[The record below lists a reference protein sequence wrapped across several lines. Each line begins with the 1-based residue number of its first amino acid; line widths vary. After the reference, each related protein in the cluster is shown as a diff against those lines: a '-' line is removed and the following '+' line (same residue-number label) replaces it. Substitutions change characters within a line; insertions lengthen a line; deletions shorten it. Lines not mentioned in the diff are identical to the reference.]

1 MKESNVL
8 KFVPKQQQELEA
20 KYIDKA
26 ISCFKEWIRSES
38 ESDEFKSASKKLVTE
53 IRDKGATTTLPEL
66 LCLAY
71 YSGFC
76 KGFSEDFD
84 KWLENNSI

>member
-1 MKESNVL
+1 MKELNVL
-8 KFVPKQQQELEA
+8 QFGSKQQQELEE

-26 ISCFKEWIRSES
+26 FCYFKEWIRNET

-71 YSGFC
+71 YSGFR
-76 KGFSEDFD
+76 KGFSEDVN
-84 KWLENNSI
+84 KWIENNSI

>member
-1 MKESNVL
+1 M
-8 KFVPKQQQELEA
+8 PKQQQELEA

-38 ESDEFKSASKKLVTE
+38 DEFKSASKKLVTE
-53 IRDKGATTTLPEL
+53 IRDKGRTTTLPEL

-71 YSGFC
+71 YSGFR
-76 KGFSEDFD
+76 KGFSEDVN
-84 KWLENNSI
+84 KWIENNSI